1 MKRWSLFGVVFLVLC
16 MAGCADEQAD
26 HVKNNGPVNSEI
38 ASNSDSVQ
46 ISDSTALPSDT
57 KINEKLDDNLSVEA
71 EFQMPEEELFTWSSK
86 LKQFDY
92 DKIQSIFW
100 PDAPSKEI
108 TTDEFGMR
116 HYKKAS
122 LGVDKG
128 SLIYTADDEIN
139 YIDTLCYYAKEK
151 NIIPEKNLQFETR
164 DEAAGEA
171 ETLLSKL
178 DIGCELGE
186 PYIIALNSGDLRKV
200 QKEIMNDT
208 DYKDVLNAKNLGNN
222 DFENDIELYHLEY
235 SFVIDHMPVFGYD
248 DPTVQYTGDRPL
260 LAQNMRAVVIL
271 SKSGIQRVDLQG
283 VLDVL
288 TKNLDKADIIDYEGI
303 KKALDKKFGDVIL
316 PDKYKVIRIW
326 MEYFPLI
333 ESGSFEQVSV
343 IPVWCLDFEINGEID
358 NYTLRF
364 NACTGEEIS

>member
-1 MKRWSLFGVVFLVLC
+1 MKKWSLFVSFFLVLC
-16 MAGCADEQAD
+16 MVGCANKQDNP
-26 HVKNNGPVNSEI
+26 VKNDNPVNSESV
-38 ASNSDSVQ
+38 SN
-46 ISDSTALPSDT
+46 IDSTALPLDT
-57 KINEKLDDNLSVEA
+57 KINEKLDDNLAVEA
-71 EFQMPEEELFTWSSK
+71 EFQMPEEELFIWSSK

-100 PDAPSKEI
+100 PNAPSKEI

-151 NIIPEKNLQFETR
+151 KIIPEKDLQFETR
-164 DEAAGEA
+164 GEAVKEA

-178 DIGCELGE
+178 NIGCELGE
-186 PYIIALNSGDLRKV
+186 PYIIALNSEDLNIV
-200 QKEIMNDT
+200 QKKIMNDV
-208 DYKDVLNAKNLGNN
+208 DYKDMLSAKNLGNSY
-222 DFENDIELYHLEY
+222 FENDIELYYLEY
-235 SFVIDHMPVFGYD
+235 SFVIDRMPVFGRD
-248 DPTVQYTGDRPL
+248 DPTVQYTGDSPL
-260 LAQNMRAVVIL
+260 LAQNMSAVVTL

-288 TKNLDKADIIDYEGI
+288 PQNPDKADVIDYEGI

-316 PDKYKVIRIW
+316 PDKYKVIKIW

-333 ESGSFEQVSV
+333 ESGSFEQISV
-343 IPVWCLDFEINGEID
+343 IPVWCLDFEINGEIE

-364 NACTGEEIS
+364 NAYTGEEIA

>member
-1 MKRWSLFGVVFLVLC
+1 MKKWSLLGVVFLVLC
-16 MAGCADEQAD
+16 MVGCANEQD
-26 HVKNNGPVNSEI
+26 NHVKNDNPVNSEI

-46 ISDSTALPSDT
+46 NSDSIALSPNT
-57 KINEKLDDNLSVEA
+57 KINEKLDDNLLVEA

-92 DKIQSIFW
+92 DKIQPIFW
-100 PDAPSKEI
+100 SDAPSKEI
-108 TTDEFGMR
+108 ATDEFGMR

-151 NIIPEKNLQFETR
+151 DIVPEKDLQFKTR
-164 DEAAGEA
+164 DEAVQEA

-186 PYIIALNSGDLRKV
+186 PYIIALNSEDLNIV
-200 QKEIMNDT
+200 QEKIMSDNE
-208 DYKDVLNAKNLGNN
+208 YKDMLSAKNLVNN
-222 DFENDIELYHLEY
+222 SFKKDTELYYLEY
-235 SFVIDHMPVFGYD
+235 SFVIGRIPVFGHD
-248 DPTVQYTGDRPL
+248 DPTVQYTRDIPL
-260 LAQNMRAVVIL
+260 LAQNMRAVVML

-288 TKNLDKADIIDYEGI
+288 TQNPDKADIIDYKGI

-316 PDKYKVIRIW
+316 TDKYKVIKIW

-343 IPVWCLDFEINGEID
+343 IPVWCLDFQINGETVD
-358 NYTLRF
+358 YTLRF